1 LCVGLCRAI
10 TDPGANNG
18 CGWRVFRITWS
29 PPWRRGMRG
38 QPTTHG
44 DSTNNHYN
52 YRWWVFFSV
61 GLVILAAIWWDNTGF
76 LDLWW
81 SSKHTVSEWI
91 SATGSATRWLGQ
103 RSWMTWLVDD
113 PVVIYWIFTL
123 WLCQNSYWKWWFSI
137 AMLVYQRVTMV
148 VRIFIGLLSM
158 TTWRYH
164 WPMMIDDC
172 RVYTNQYIGEYHNPL
187 GVSLFTSQWL
197 CKETTEGF
205 EF

>member
-1 LCVGLCRAI
+1 MGYVHPCSIINSVSLRKATLFSVKAISSSSITNPVHCVAQWPRKRLCVGLCRAI

-38 QPTTHG
+38 QPTTQG

-123 WLCQNSYWKWWFSI
+123 WLCQNSYWKWWFI
-137 AMLVYQRVTMV
+137 
-148 VRIFIGLLSM
+148 
-158 TTWRYH
+158 
-164 WPMMIDDC
+164 
-172 RVYTNQYIGEYHNPL
+172 
-187 GVSLFTSQWL
+187 VSFPI
-197 CKETTEGF
+197 KNGDF
-205 EF
+205 P